1 MLKRILFSLA
11 MVFIANSFLSAQITT
26 SSISGIVTSST
37 GEPLVGA
44 SIIATHQP
52 SGSRYATVSHAGGEY
67 SIKNM
72 RVGGPYTIQISFVGF
87 DMERVD
93 EVYLKLA
100 ENFIVNSN
108 LGKTI
113 GTLEN
118 VIVTTGRR
126 NPILNSGR
134 TGAVTNIGKREIT
147 NLPSIT
153 RNINDLTRLTPQASS
168 SSTGAIAGG
177 NYRQNNI
184 TVDGSDF
191 NNSFGIGGNL
201 PAQGSPISL
210 DALEEI
216 SVNITPFDV
225 RQSGFIGSALNAIT
239 RSGTNKFSGS
249 VYTYWRD
256 EVQSGNRVNKTTF
269 KRQTYKFNQY
279 GGRVGGPI
287 IKDKLFFFVNFET
300 EHTTTP
306 GQLNVAATPSNP
318 FGSSSNVAR
327 PTTTELDAISSYLK
341 TTYDYDTGPYDN
353 YDLEGNKTKF
363 LFRLDWNIA
372 KGHKVNFRYSRVES
386 KDPASMSGSFGSTGV
401 PTGFNRTANNALW
414 FKNSNYY
421 QDYNFYSYAGELN
434 SNFGSKISNT
444 LRFSY
449 NNQNEPRSSDS
460 KEFPFVDIMKDGSI
474 FTSFGYEPFSYGNF
488 RDVKIYSLVDNLTL
502 SAGKNNFLF
511 GIQTDFTETING
523 FQPLGASYYRFNTF
537 ADFQNGVKPL
547 NFAYTYSLKKDYSQ
561 AVSRFKFQQYSLLL
575 QDEITFSKQF
585 KLTVGVRADLATY
598 PEVAEIKDN
607 PLVSGLSFAKG
618 AKVNTGEL
626 PEDKLLFSPRVGFN
640 WDLYGDRS
648 LQIRGGTGIFTG
660 RVPYVWIVGQS
671 ANSGMIQVTQAFDG
685 TNTPGPFKPEIG
697 FYRPATPPAAG
708 STVPSTVTA
717 FAPDYKMPQSWK
729 TSIAIDIKLPWGM
742 VGTLEGIYNRDY
754 NNTFSRN
761 VNLVDPLPLNVAGYP
776 DKRLFYPAN
785 SSTNPAHN
793 INKLVSTGP
802 GILVPSAAGNVG
814 FTTIVTGNETRGGYA
829 SFTAKLEKQFQ
840 KGFSAMIAYTKS
852 FASNYFDGSG
862 DQPINTWNGMT
873 TVNGANNPE
882 LSYANYV
889 VPDRVIAGL
898 SFRKE
903 YLKHLGTTVSFVYE
917 GSIDSRFSYT
927 YSSDFNRDGA
937 TADLIYIPKDARDP
951 NEIRFVNTGSI
962 NGVVYTDKEQAELFE
977 AFINQDKYLRAH
989 RGQYA
994 ERNGGQLPWRN
1005 QVDFRLLQDVFMN
1018 IGKNRNTIQFGLDIF
1033 NIGNLIN
1040 KNWSKKRLT
1049 STAYLSS
1056 STNVPI
1062 LQPQNNGTLVPGGTV
1077 VPTFRL
1083 AADRLGNIN
1092 SKSFIDDVSIRSTYY
1107 MQFSIRYIFNQ

>member
-37 GEPLVGA
+37 GEALVGA

-52 SGSRYATVSHAGGEY
+52 SGSRYATVSHSGGEY

-72 RVGGPYTIQISFVGF
+72 RVGGPYLIQISFVGF

-100 ENFIVNSN
+100 ENFIVNST
-108 LGKTI
+108 LGKAV

-134 TGAVTNIGKREIT
+134 TGAVTNIGKRDIT
-147 NLPSIT
+147 NMPSIT

-168 SSTGAIAGG
+168 TSTGAIAGG

-191 NNSFGIGGNL
+191 NNSFGIGSNL

-279 GGRVGGPI
+279 GGRFGGPI

-306 GQLNVAATPSNP
+306 GQLNVAATASNP

-327 PTTTELDAISSYLK
+327 PTATELDAIRSYLK
-341 TTYDYDTGPYDN
+341 TTYDYETGPYDN
-353 YDLEGNKTKF
+353 YDLLGDKIKF
-363 LFRLDWNIA
+363 LVRLDWNISKA
-372 KGHKVNFRYSRVES
+372 HKVNFRYSRVES
-386 KDPASMSGSFGSTGV
+386 SDPAPMSGSFGSTGL
-401 PTGFNRTANNALW
+401 TGLNRTATNALW

-460 KEFPFVDIMKDGSI
+460 KDFPFVDIMKDGSV
-474 FTSFGYEPFSYGNF
+474 FTTFGYEPFSYGNF

-502 SAGKNNFLF
+502 SSGKNNFLF
-511 GIQTDFTETING
+511 GLQADFTETLNG
-523 FQPLGASYYRFNTF
+523 FQPLGASYYRFNSF
-537 ADFQNGVKPL
+537 DDFKNGIKPL
-547 NFAYTYSLKKDYSQ
+547 DFAYTYSLKKDYSQ
-561 AVSRFKFQQYSLLL
+561 AISRFKFQQYSLLF

-585 KLTVGVRADLATY
+585 KLTVGVRADLSSY

-607 PLVSGLSFAKG
+607 PLVSGLTFANG
-618 AKVNTGEL
+618 VKVNTGQL
-626 PEDKLLFSPRVGFN
+626 PDDKLLFSPRIGFN

-660 RVPYVWIVGQS
+660 RVPYVWVVGQS
-671 ANSGMIQVTQAFDG
+671 ANSGMIQVTQAFNG
-685 TNTPGPFKPEIG
+685 QANTFGPFKPEIG
-697 FYRPATPPAAG
+697 FYRPATPPDPG
-708 STVPSTVTA
+708 TTVPSTVTA
-717 FAPDYKMPQSWK
+717 FAQNYKMPQSWK

-754 NNTFSRN
+754 TNTYSQN
-761 VNLVDPLPLNVAGYP
+761 VNLLAPTPLNVAGYP
-776 DKRLFYPAN
+776 DKERLMYPVTTNAAN
-785 SSTNPAHN
+785 N
-793 INKLVSTGP
+793 INKLVQTAP
-802 GILVPSAAGNVG
+802 GILVPSSTG
-814 FTTIVTGNETRGGYA
+814 TLPLTMIVTGNEKRGYYA

-840 KGFSAMIAYTKS
+840 KGFSGMIAYTKS
-852 FASNYFDGSG
+852 LASTYYDGIG
-862 DQPINTWNGMT
+862 DQPINTWNLTT
-873 TVNGANNPE
+873 TVNGSNNPE
-882 LSYANYV
+882 LGYAGYV
-889 VPDRVIAGL
+889 VPDRVIGGL

-903 YLKHLGTTVSFVYE
+903 YFKHLGTTVSFVYE
-917 GSIDSRFSYT
+917 GSIDSRFSYI
-927 YSSDFNRDGA
+927 YSNDFNRDG
-937 TADLIYIPKDARDP
+937 TTGDLIYIPKDARNP
-951 NEIRFVNTGSI
+951 SEIQFVSTTI
-962 NGVVYTDKEQAELFE
+962 NGITYSPAEQGVLFE
-977 AFINQDKYLRAH
+977 NFISQDKYLKAH

-994 ERNGGQLPWRN
+994 ERNGAQLPWRN
-1005 QVDFRLLQDVFMN
+1005 QVDFRLLQDVFAN

-1033 NIGNLIN
+1033 NIGNLID

-1049 STAYLSS
+1049 STAFIGNSG
-1056 STNVPI
+1056 VPI
-1062 LQPQNNGTLVPGGTV
+1062 LQPQNQNSLVAGGGGTV

-1092 SKSFIDDVSIRSTYY
+1092 TKSYIDNVSISSTYY

>member
-1 MLKRILFSLA
+1 
-11 MVFIANSFLSAQITT
+11 MVFIATDFLSAQITT
-26 SSISGIVTSST
+26 SSISGIVTSSA
-37 GEPLVGA
+37 GEALVGA
-44 SIIATHQP
+44 SIVATHQP
-52 SGSRYATVSHAGGEY
+52 SGTRYATVSHTNGEY

-72 RVGGPYTIQISFVGF
+72 RVGGPYLIQISFVGF

-100 ENFIVNSN
+100 ENFIVNSS
-108 LGKTI
+108 LEKSV

-126 NPILNSGR
+126 NAILNSGR

-147 NLPSIT
+147 NMPSIT

-168 SSTGAIAGG
+168 TSTGAIAGG

-191 NNSFGIGGNL
+191 NNSFGIGSNL

-216 SVNITPFDV
+216 SINITPFDV

-256 EVQSGNRVNKTTF
+256 EMQQGNRVNKTTF

-279 GGRVGGPI
+279 GARLGGPI

-300 EHTTTP
+300 ERTTVP

-327 PTTTELDAISSYLK
+327 PTTAELDAIRSYLL
-341 TTYDYDTGPYDN
+341 TTYDYETGPYDN
-353 YDLEGNKTKF
+353 YDLEGDKVKI
-363 LFRLDWNIA
+363 LFRLDWNIS
-372 KGHKVNFRYSRVES
+372 KSHKINFRYSRVES
-386 KDPASMSGSFGSTGV
+386 SDPASMSGSFGSTGL
-401 PTGFNRTANNALW
+401 TGLNRTANNALW

-460 KEFPFVDIMKDGSI
+460 KDFPFVDIMKDGSV
-474 FTSFGYEPFSYGNF
+474 FTTFGYEPFSYGNF

-511 GIQTDFTETING
+511 GLQTDFTETING
-523 FQPLGASYYRFNTF
+523 FQPLGASYYRFNSF
-537 ADFQNGVKPL
+537 DDFKNGVKPL
-547 NFAYTYSLKKDYSQ
+547 DFAYTYSLKKDYSQ
-561 AVSRFKFQQYSLLL
+561 AVSRFKFRQYSLLL

-585 KLTVGVRADLATY
+585 KLTVGIRADASAY
-598 PEVAEIKDN
+598 PNVDEIKEN
-607 PLVSGLSFAKG
+607 PLVSGLTFANG
-618 AKVNTGEL
+618 VKVNTGKL
-626 PEDKLLFSPRVGFN
+626 PADKVLFSPRVGFN

-671 ANSGMIQVTQAFDG
+671 ANSGMIQVTQAFNG
-685 TNTPGPFKPEIG
+685 QANTFGPFKPEIG
-697 FYRPATPPAAG
+697 FYRPATPPIPG

-717 FAPDYKMPQSWK
+717 FAQDYKMPQSWK
-729 TSIAIDIKLPWGM
+729 TSIAIDMKLPWGII
-742 VGTLEGIYNRDY
+742 GTLEGIFNRDY
-754 NNTFSRN
+754 NNTYSQN
-761 VNLVDPLPLNVAGYP
+761 VNLLPPSPLNVAGYP
-776 DKRLFYPAN
+776 DQKRLIYPVTTNAAN
-785 SSTNPAHN
+785 N
-793 INKLVSTGP
+793 INKLVQTSP
-802 GILVPSAAGNVG
+802 GILVPSATG
-814 FTTIVTGNETRGGYA
+814 TSSLQMILTGNQKRGSYA
-829 SFTAKLEKQFQ
+829 SLTAKFEKQFQ
-840 KGFSAMIAYTKS
+840 KGFTASIAYTKS
-852 FASNYFDGSG
+852 IANTYFDGVG
-862 DQPINTWNGMT
+862 DQPVNTWNSII
-873 TVNGANNPE
+873 TVNGPNTPE
-882 LSYANYV
+882 LSYAGYV
-889 VPDRVIAGL
+889 VPDRLIGGL

-903 YLKHLGTTVSFVYE
+903 YLKHLGTTISFVYE
-917 GSIDSRFSYT
+917 GSIDSRFSYI
-927 YSSDFNRDGA
+927 YSNDFNRDG
-937 TADLIYIPKDARDP
+937 TTGDLIYIPIDARNP
-951 NEIRFVNTGSI
+951 NEIRFVSTTI
-962 NGVVYTDKEQAELFE
+962 NGVVYSDLEQGILFE
-977 AFINQDKYLRAH
+977 NFIMQDKYLRAH

-994 ERNGGQLPWRN
+994 ERNGAQLPWRN
-1005 QVDFRLLQDVFMN
+1005 QVDFRLLQDIFAN
-1018 IGKNRNTIQFGLDIF
+1018 IGKNRNTIQLGLDIF

-1049 STAYLSS
+1049 STALVGSG
-1056 STNVPI
+1056 VPI
-1062 LQPQNNGTLVPGGTV
+1062 LQPQNQNSLVPGGTV

-1092 SKSFIDDVSIRSTYY
+1092 TKSYIDNVSISSTYY
-1107 MQFSIRYIFNQ
+1107 MQFSVRYIFN

>member
-1 MLKRILFSLA
+1 MLKRILLSLA
-11 MVFIANSFLSAQITT
+11 MVFIATSFLSAQITT

-37 GEPLVGA
+37 GEALVGA

-52 SGSRYATVSHAGGEY
+52 SGTRYATVSHTNGEY

-72 RVGGPYTIQISFVGF
+72 RVGGPYVIQISFIGF

-100 ENFIVNSN
+100 ENFLINST
-108 LGKTI
+108 LEKAV

-147 NLPSIT
+147 NMPSIT

-168 SSTGAIAGG
+168 TSTGAIAGG

-191 NNSFGIGGNL
+191 NNSFGIGSNL

-256 EVQSGNRVNKTTF
+256 EMQSGNRVNKTTF

-279 GGRVGGPI
+279 GARLGGPI

-318 FGSSSNVAR
+318 FGSASNVAR
-327 PTTTELDAISSYLK
+327 PTTTELDAIRSYLL
-341 TTYDYDTGPYDN
+341 TTYNYETGPYDN
-353 YDLEGNKTKF
+353 YDLEGDKTKF
-363 LFRLDWNIA
+363 LVRLDWNIS
-372 KGHKVNFRYSRVES
+372 KSHKINLRYSRVES
-386 KDPASMSGSFGSTGV
+386 SDPASMSGSFGSTGL
-401 PTGFNRTANNALW
+401 TGLNRTAINALW

-460 KEFPFVDIMKDGSI
+460 KDFPFVDIMKDGSV
-474 FTSFGYEPFSYGNF
+474 FTTFGYEPFSYGNF
-488 RDVKIYSLVDNLTL
+488 RDVKIYSTVDNLTL
-502 SAGKNNFLF
+502 SAGKHSFLF
-511 GIQTDFTETING
+511 GLQADMTETING
-523 FQPLGASYYRFNTF
+523 FQPLGASYYRFNSID
-537 ADFQNGVKPL
+537 DFKNGVKPL
-547 NFAYTYSLKKDYSQ
+547 DFAYTYSLKKDYSQ
-561 AVSRFKFQQYSLLL
+561 AISRFKFQQYSLLL

-585 KLTVGVRADLATY
+585 KLTVGLRADKSAY
-598 PEVAEIKDN
+598 PDVEEIKEN
-607 PLVSGLSFAKG
+607 PLISGVTFANG
-618 AKVNTGEL
+618 AKVNTGKL
-626 PEDKLLFSPRVGFN
+626 PEDKVLFSPRIGFN

-671 ANSGMIQVTQAFDG
+671 ANSGMIQVTQAFNG
-685 TNTPGPFKPEIG
+685 QANTPGPFKPEIG
-697 FYRPATPPAAG
+697 FYRPPTPPLAG

-717 FAPDYKMPQSWK
+717 FAEDYKMPQSWK
-729 TSIAIDIKLPWGM
+729 TSVAIDMKLPWGI
-742 VGTLEGIYNRDY
+742 VGTLEGIFNRDY
-754 NNTFSRN
+754 NNTYSQN
-761 VNLVDPLPLNVAGYP
+761 VNLVPPTPLNVVGYP
-776 DKRLFYPAN
+776 DKTRLFYPVTTAAAN
-785 SSTNPAHN
+785 N
-793 INKLVSTGP
+793 INKLVQTSP
-802 GILVPSAAGNVG
+802 GILVPSSTGTLG
-814 FTTIVTGNETRGGYA
+814 LTMIVTGNQKRGSYG
-829 SFTAKLEKQFQ
+829 SLTAKFEKQFQ
-840 KGFSAMIAYTKS
+840 KGFTASIAYTKS
-852 FASNYFDGSG
+852 IANTYFDGIG
-862 DQPINTWNGMT
+862 DQPINTWNSVI
-873 TVNGANNPE
+873 TVNGPNTPE
-882 LSYANYV
+882 LSYAGYV
-889 VPDRVIAGL
+889 VPDRLIGGL

-917 GSIDSRFSYT
+917 GSIDSRFSYI
-927 YSSDFNRDGA
+927 YSNDFNRDG
-937 TADLIYIPKDARDP
+937 TTGDLIYIPTDARNP
-951 NEIRFVNTGSI
+951 NEIRFVSTTI
-962 NGVVYTDKEQAELFE
+962 NGVTYSDVEQGILFE
-977 AFINQDKYLRAH
+977 NFIRQDKYLKAH

-994 ERNGGQLPWRN
+994 ERNGAQLPWRN
-1005 QVDFRLLQDVFMN
+1005 QVDFRLLQDIFAN
-1018 IGKNRNTIQFGLDIF
+1018 IGKNRNTIQLGIDIF

-1049 STAYLSS
+1049 STALVGSG
-1056 STNVPI
+1056 VPI
-1062 LQPQNNGTLVPGGTV
+1062 LQPQNQNSLVPGGTV

-1092 SKSFIDDVSIRSTYY
+1092 TRSYIDNVSITSTYY
-1107 MQFSIRYIFNQ
+1107 MQFSVRYIFNQ